1 MPQCRVIANQLGET
15 EIGVLKRMALLTDE
29 EMLYKKK
36 SEAKRCNDM
45 ETIKTALFE
54 TLLESAVADE
64 NGGFTFTLEGKT
76 YRIKDTL
83 EISKIA
89 QDHGYIIIY

>member
-1 MPQCRVIANQLGET
+1 MQTV
-15 EIGVLKRMALLTDE
+15 
-29 EMLYKKK
+29 
-36 SEAKRCNDM
+36 
-45 ETIKTALFE
+45 KTALFE
-54 TLLESAVADE
+54 TLIESAVPDDD
-64 NGGFTFTLEGKT
+64 GGYLFTLEGKT

>member
-1 MPQCRVIANQLGET
+1 M
-15 EIGVLKRMALLTDE
+15 
-29 EMLYKKK
+29 EM
-36 SEAKRCNDM
+36 
-45 ETIKTALFE
+45 IKTAMFE
-54 TLLESAVADE
+54 TLIESAMPHE
-64 NGGFTFTLEGKT
+64 EGGFTFTLEGKS